1 MGKYYQEYLSEMK
14 FIDAGWLIDGSG
26 GPVLKNVRLGIK
38 NGSIISVDDSGLKDP
53 AVTDS
58 VDLSSYTILPPLV
71 DSHVHLCMSGTD
83 DPDFR
88 GMQLDIDYNKAKD
101 IILDHISQHLSYG
114 VLAVRDGG
122 DKNAHVLQ
130 YFNECPDA
138 KYFPVIVKVAGK
150 AWHRAGRYG
159 GLIGRAPDKNISLA
173 EAINNCPDEVD
184 HIKIVNSGL
193 NSLKEFGKET
203 SPQFSIEELSDAV
216 KAAGKLGLKV
226 MVHAN
231 GKKPVAAAV
240 LAGCHSIEHGFFMGE
255 DNLKLMAE
263 KNIAW
268 VPTACT
274 MKAYSEHMK
283 EGSIE
288 YDVTRMNLDHQLK
301 QIAKARELGV
311 TIALGTD
318 AGSIGVHHGSS
329 VMQELSLLI
338 AAGYSLPEAIK
349 CATLNGS
356 KLLSINDF
364 GLIAKGKPA
373 GFIAVKG
380 DPSNLPGSINSV
392 KAICIDGYMSYL
404 PAK

>member
-1 MGKYYQEYLSEMK
+1 M
-14 FIDAGWLIDGSG
+14 
-26 GPVLKNVRLGIK
+26 RLGIK
-38 NGSIISVDDSGLKDP
+38 NGSVISIDDSGFKDSSI
-53 AVTDS
+53 TDS
-58 VDLSSYTILPPLV
+58 VDLSSCTILPPLI

-83 DPDFR
+83 DPEFR
-88 GMQLDIDYNKAKD
+88 EMQLDMDYNKAKD
-101 IILDHISQHLSYG
+101 IISNHISQHLSYG

-122 DKNAHVLQ
+122 DKNAHALQ
-130 YFNECPDA
+130 YFNEYPDE
-138 KYFPVIVKVAGK
+138 KNFPVIIKVAGK
-150 AWHRAGRYG
+150 AWHMAGRYG
-159 GLIGRAPDKNISLA
+159 GLIGRAPDNNYSLA
-173 EAINNCPDEVD
+173 KAINKCPDEID
-184 HIKIVNSGL
+184 HIKVVNSGL

-203 SPQFSIEELSDAV
+203 KPQFSVEVLLDVV
-216 KAAGKLGLKV
+216 KISGKLGLKV

-263 KNIAW
+263 KDITW

-283 EGSIE
+283 EASIE
-288 YDVTRMNLDHQLK
+288 LDVTCMNLEHQLK
-301 QIAKARELGV
+301 QIVKARELGV

-329 VMQELSLLI
+329 VIQELSLLI

-349 CATLNGS
+349 CATLNGA
-356 KLLSINDF
+356 KLLGINDF

-373 GFIAVKG
+373 SFIAVKG
-380 DPSNLPGSINSV
+380 DPSNLPVSISSV